1 MTGTTLETERLRLA
15 PLGQDEMEDLHL
27 LWTRPEVRRYLW
39 DGEIIPEAQTAAIL
53 RQNAALFAERDF
65 GLWGVRRKD
74 SPILQGFGGFWH
86 FRDPPELELILGF
99 RSTAWGQGLATETG
113 AALIRHAFQDL
124 AFHEVR
130 GSTDAPNERS
140 ARLMQRLGME
150 LERREVV
157 GGLDT
162 VFYAIGR
169 SAWSP
174 SDAAYRAEPGR
185 G

>member
-1 MTGTTLETERLRLA
+1 MAGAIIETERLRLTPFA
-15 PLGQDEMEDLHL
+15 QDEMEDLHL

-39 DGEIIPEAQTAAIL
+39 DGEIIPEAQTAEIL
-53 RQNAALFAERDF
+53 RQNRALFAEHGF

-74 SPILQGFGGFWH
+74 SPILLGFGGFWH

-99 RSTAWGQGLATETG
+99 RSSAWGKGLATETG
-113 AALIRHAFQDL
+113 SALVRYAFEALGFD
-124 AFHEVR
+124 EVR

-150 LERREVV
+150 FERREVV

-162 VFYAIGR
+162 VFYSIRR

-174 SDAAYRAEPGR
+174 ADAAYPVEPHG